1 MREADGKE
9 AISISNHVLLAI
21 SHAFGSE
28 RNTRHVT
35 HTRSELAAHQKRMMK
50 NADEKLVRNRRQD

>member
-9 AISISNHVLLAI
+9 AISISNHVILAI
-21 SHAFGSE
+21 SHVFGSE

-35 HTRSELAAHQKRMMK
+35 HTRSELAAHQNER
-50 NADEKLVRNRRQD
+50 

>member
-1 MREADGKE
+1 MRDADGKE
-9 AISISNHVLLAI
+9 AISISNHVILAI
-21 SHAFGSE
+21 SHVFGSE

>member
-35 HTRSELAAHQKRMMK
+35 HTRSELAAHQKRTMK
-50 NADEKLVRNRRQD
+50 NADEKLV